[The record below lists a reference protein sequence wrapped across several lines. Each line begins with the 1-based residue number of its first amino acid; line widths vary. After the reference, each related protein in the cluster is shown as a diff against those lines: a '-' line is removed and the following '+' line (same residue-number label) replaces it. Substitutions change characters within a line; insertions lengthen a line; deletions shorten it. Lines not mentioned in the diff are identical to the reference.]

1 MIHRHVMAGQT
12 LFLMF
17 DFMADDAA
25 NGSTADGSDR
35 AAAGKNGAAD
45 GADTGADGGV
55 LVLRLRR
62 RHRGTRTQAE
72 QHGCGNGAEYVSLQ
86 GIDDLQRVHN
96 RSLLS

>member
-45 GADTGADGGV
+45 GADTRADGGV
-55 LVLRLRR
+55 PVLR
-62 RHRGTRTQAE
+62 RHPGTRTQAE
-72 QHGCGNGAEYVSLQ
+72 QHGGGNGTERGSLKRIN
-86 GIDDLQRVHN
+86 GVELVHY
-96 RSLLS
+96 RSLM